1 MEKIK
6 SIEKTLLNKR
16 VAIISHDSGG
26 AEILSSFVKLYRAK
40 YSYTV
45 SGPAIKIFKNKVNNF
60 KILPLKQNVDNSDII
75 LTGTGLGSDLEY
87 KAIVYSK
94 KKDKIVYSY
103 LDHWVNYR
111 KRFIRNKKLELP
123 DEIWVGDKYAKK
135 IASKLFDNVKF
146 VPNPYWSLTIKQF
159 KKIKKKTSPNN
170 IIFVSS
176 NINRLKVKKYRD
188 LVIFK
193 KFLDFIKKKKINNK
207 IIIRKHPTEKNNKF
221 NSTIFKKNNIKL
233 DVNKSLTSSICN
245 CSMIFGHNS
254 MALVI
259 GKLCGL
265 KTFHINIGE
274 KISIPKQ
281 FIDQIV
287 K

>member
-45 SGPAIKIFKNKVNNF
+45 SGPAINIFKNKVNNF

-75 LTGTGLGSDLEY
+75 ITGTGLGSDLEY

-94 KKDKIVYSY
+94 KKDKLVYSY

-111 KRFIRNKKLELP
+111 KRFIRDKKLELP

-159 KKIKKKTSPNN
+159 KKIKKK
-170 IIFVSS
+170 
-176 NINRLKVKKYRD
+176 
-188 LVIFK
+188 
-193 KFLDFIKKKKINNK
+193 
-207 IIIRKHPTEKNNKF
+207 
-221 NSTIFKKNNIKL
+221 
-233 DVNKSLTSSICN
+233 
-245 CSMIFGHNS
+245 
-254 MALVI
+254 
-259 GKLCGL
+259 
-265 KTFHINIGE
+265 
-274 KISIPKQ
+274 IS
-281 FIDQIV
+281 
-287 K
+287 

>member
-45 SGPAIKIFKNKVNNF
+45 SGPAINIFKNKVNNF

-75 LTGTGLGSDLEY
+75 ITGTGLGSDLEY

-94 KKDKIVYSY
+94 KKDKLVYSY

-111 KRFIRNKKLELP
+111 KRFIRDKKLELP

-159 KKIKKKTSPNN
+159 KKIKKKINSNN

-176 NINRLKVKKYRD
+176 NSNRLKVKKSRD

-193 KFLDFIKKKKINNK
+193 KFLDFVKKKKINNK

-221 NSTIFKKNNIKL
+221 NSKIYKKTNIKL
-233 DVNKSLTSSICN
+233 DVNKSLTSSMCN
-245 CSMIFGHNS
+245 CSMIFGHNT

-265 KTFHINIGE
+265 KTFHINVSE
-274 KISIPKQ
+274 KISIPRQ